1 MPRVTQAHLDA
12 RRREILAAAFQCFS
26 RHGFHATTM
35 QEIAEEA
42 GLSAGALY
50 RYFDG
55 KQSLIEALAEAGRR
69 EKREALGALTAEG
82 EPRPL
87 AEVIPE
93 MLRQLREPL
102 TDASVRL
109 DVRLWGEALD
119 RAELRAV
126 VEGELEALREP
137 IADHLRAERDAGRVR
152 PDADPDAVARA
163 VVALLAGFELQRAYD
178 ADLDPDAY
186 ATAVDALLSGLQAG

>member
-55 KQSLIEALAEAGRR
+55 KQALIEALAEAGRR
-69 EKREALGALTAEG
+69 EKREAMEALTEED
-82 EPRPL
+82 EPQSL
-87 AEVIPE
+87 AEVIPG
-93 MLRQLREPL
+93 MLRQLPASL

-119 RAELRAV
+119 RPELRAV

-178 ADLDPDAY
+178 ADLDPEAY
-186 ATAVDALLSGLQAG
+186 ATAVGALLSGLEAG